1 MERADGWGRMTKE
14 LKRQGGK
21 ARRSEGGR
29 EEDFEGDGKSEKSK
43 MWQGKAASVG
53 RESGIVPECKRSGT
67 TVRARQAE
75 PVESSRSGCSRF
87 ALDPL
92 ACELGGMSRAM
103 GRK

>member
-1 MERADGWGRMTKE
+1 MGGRMTKE
-14 LKRQGGK
+14 LKRQGEK
-21 ARRSEGGR
+21 ARRSEGGTR
-29 EEDFEGDGKSEKSK
+29 GGFWGGDGKSKKSK

-67 TVRARQAE
+67 TVQARQAE
-75 PVESSRSGCSRF
+75 PVESSRPGCSRF